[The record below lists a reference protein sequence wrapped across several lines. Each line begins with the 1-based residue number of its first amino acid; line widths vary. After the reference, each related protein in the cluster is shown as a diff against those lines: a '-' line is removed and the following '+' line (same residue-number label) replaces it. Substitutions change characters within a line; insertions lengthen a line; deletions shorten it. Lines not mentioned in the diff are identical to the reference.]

1 MKQVHPRSQT
11 TAILY
16 QEPTKAEMTAP
27 KPSMGK
33 AAAAVCC
40 FIIATAFSY
49 LFLVQA
55 DHDQINHD
63 LAVANARA
71 QLAELNVQE
80 QVQSQK

>member
-33 AAAAVCC
+33 GAKLLCIAV
-40 FIIATAFSY
+40 ITALNSY
-49 LFLVQA
+49 LLM
-55 DHDQINHD
+55 
-63 LAVANARA
+63 
-71 QLAELNVQE
+71 
-80 QVQSQK
+80 K